1 MSAGFP
7 YFLSS
12 DPNETAT
19 LRRNWGWVLALGVA
33 LTFVGGLAI
42 AYPVAATVT
51 TVELFGILLV
61 LGGAVEVAGGLWA
74 GRRNGFLLHILCG
87 LLSAFLGIAILDRPL
102 LGAAG
107 YTLVLAV
114 FFVASG
120 LTRVVFALSR
130 RFSGWGW
137 VLLNGVI
144 GVALGG
150 AIWRELPEAA
160 LWVIGTFVGIDLV
173 FNGLSWVMVAV
184 AARRVLAGAT
194 TAVDPVSTRA

>member
-1 MSAGFP
+1 MSASFP
-7 YFLSS
+7 HFLSS
-12 DPNETAT
+12 DHSETAT
-19 LRRNWGWVLALGVA
+19 LRRNWGWVLVLGMT
-33 LTFVGGLAI
+33 LTLVGALAI
-42 AYPVAATVT
+42 AYPVTATVT
-51 TVELFGILLV
+51 TVELFGVLL
-61 LGGAVEVAGGLWA
+61 LIGGTVEVAGGLWA
-74 GRRNGFLLHILCG
+74 GRRSGLLLHLLCG
-87 LLSAFLGIAILDRPL
+87 LLSVFLGVAILDRPL

-130 RFSGWGW
+130 RFSGWVW

-144 GVALGG
+144 GIVLGV
-150 AIWRELPEAA
+150 AIWREVPEAA

-184 AARRVLAGAT
+184 AVRRVLSRAT
-194 TAVDPVSTRA
+194 IAAAPVHARV